1 MAFRRA
7 SARAADGDDIFR
19 CGWGRVE
26 SQVATCYTAFSVLH
40 TLHHTAD
47 HSTHF
52 TLPAHSRMSRQDK
65 ATTERHAKTLRE
77 LVKRQEN
84 KLCADCKRNDP
95 RWASWNIGVF
105 LCIRCSGIHRG
116 MGTHISRVKSID
128 LDTWTPEQM
137 QSIQK
142 WGNRRAN
149 LYWEAH
155 LKAGHI
161 PPDHKME
168 SYIRSKYESRRW
180 ALDDPLPSD
189 PSVLE
194 DRGESTPSLNSG
206 DAPHSA
212 SSSAPSLRSV
222 PTHVHAPNN
231 ISAPRAASPSLT
243 SSTYTRNQPQP
254 RQLLS
259 AAVARRAEQGQSQP
273 QPQLESQPQASTTAN
288 DELFSL
294 DFHASAPQKVVS
306 SPSPAIKD
314 VKQDILS
321 LFSAPSSSVSVP
333 ATVTAGS
340 SGGMQP
346 NDVPQTTSM
355 MGLSGI
361 GAWGVS
367 SGWTPPVTTGG
378 NWGGTASGT
387 SAAVGYTTSG
397 TFNTAD
403 IWASSSDSTAATNN
417 IAHVGSA
424 NANSGDIFGAGS
436 GGTFLNSGQSL
447 LSQSRKDDVFGDLWG
462 DFK

>member
-1 MAFRRA
+1 
-7 SARAADGDDIFR
+7 
-19 CGWGRVE
+19 
-26 SQVATCYTAFSVLH
+26 
-40 TLHHTAD
+40 
-47 HSTHF
+47 
-52 TLPAHSRMSRQDK
+52 MSRQDK

-84 KLCADCKRNDP
+84 KVCADCKRNDP

-180 ALDDPLPSD
+180 ALDGPLPSD

-194 DRGESTPSLNSG
+194 DGGGESSPSLDSG
-206 DAPHSA
+206 GAPHSA
-212 SSSAPSLRSV
+212 PGSTPSERFSSIARSSAPPSRSV
-222 PTHVHAPNN
+222 PTHVHVPNN

-243 SSTYTRNQPQP
+243 SSTYTRNQPKP
-254 RQLLS
+254 RELLS
-259 AAVARRAEQGQSQP
+259 AAVARRAEQGQPQSQL
-273 QPQLESQPQASTTAN
+273 QPQLESQLQASTTTN
-288 DELFSL
+288 DDLFSL
-294 DFHASAPQKVVS
+294 DFHAPTPPKMAS
-306 SPSPAIKD
+306 SPAPAVKD
-314 VKQDILS
+314 VKEDILS
-321 LFSAPSSSVSVP
+321 LFSASSASVSVP
-333 ATVTAGS
+333 ATVTAS
-340 SGGMQP
+340 SSVSVQP
-346 NDVPQTTSM
+346 TNVPQTTSM

-367 SGWTPPVTTGG
+367 SGWTPPVPASGSWGATSSGTPAAAGYTTGG
-378 NWGGTASGT
+378 TL
-387 SAAVGYTTSG
+387 
-397 TFNTAD
+397 NTAD
-403 IWASSSDSTAATNN
+403 IWASSSNSAAAANN
-417 IAHVGSA
+417 IAHVGGA
-424 NANSGDIFGAGS
+424 NANGGDIFGLGS
-436 GGTFLNSGQSL
+436 SGTFLNAGQSL